1 MKISNFKEFFQSKKF
16 TKTLCGVSVAIA
28 VLFVFQAGVFVG
40 YKKASFSHRWGDNY
54 HRAFGERKHKGAFYK
69 GGFQKDFSV
78 AHGSVGKIISVSLP
92 SITIEDSD
100 DTEKIALL
108 SDKTIIRRFRETI
121 SPTDLKMDDFV
132 VVIGSPD
139 DQGRIEASLIRLMPS
154 ILK

>member
-1 MKISNFKEFFQSKKF
+1 MKISNFKELFQSKKF
-16 TKTLCGVSVAIA
+16 TKTLCGVGVVVA

-54 HRAFGERKHKGAFYK
+54 HRAFGERKHKGFFYK
-69 GGFQKDFSV
+69 SAFQKDFSV
-78 AHGSVGKIISVSLP
+78 AHGSVGKIISISLP

-100 DTEKIALL
+100 NTEKIALI

-121 SPTDLKMDDFV
+121 NPTDLRTNDFA

-139 DQGRIEASLIRLMPS
+139 DQGRIEARLIRIMPS
-154 ILK
+154 LLK